1 MPTTYDEH
9 LLPLN
14 ATQLEKVLSAAGK
27 RVQEI
32 PVPIDLLKRPQEVP
46 VAFLPHLA
54 YEFSVDIWDKTW
66 PEALKRSVTDA
77 SIGLH
82 ERKGT
87 AYVLKK
93 YIEYSGGE
101 VVAITRPPQRVFS
114 GPSITPEA
122 REAWL
127 SGLPQVRTWL
137 IQEEGSAS
145 PRKLFSGTRARAL
158 SSVPAPLF
166 RESRFAIPSNALSRM
181 HRRAR
186 WVVGGVETETTV
198 TDYGAWFRLHIA
210 ADIGYRVISG
220 DRPRVRSFYVPS
232 TAWSRLVTIR
242 PTEKLPWRVAV
253 TPSLQAV
260 QSKPDRVAAQS
271 TAGRRVIGYRPP
283 YRRFFIKTSAPIRLY
298 DRYAVFDG
306 TSPARR
312 TPVQFMGRS
321 RYGFPMHRAEVAVRI
336 KGHRRRIAA
345 GDGINAKRKRFWLPH
360 DPEPLG
366 RVMRAARG
374 AKRLSDRVL
383 LDIGPRPRFVAGR
396 PFFADTE
403 QLVVGSP

>member
-27 RVQEI
+27 RVQKI

-54 YEFSVDIWDKTW
+54 YEFSVDIWDETW

-101 VVAITRPPQRVFS
+101 VVSITKPPQRVFS

-127 SGLPQVRTWL
+127 SELPQVRTWL

-166 RESRFAIPSNALSRM
+166 RESKFAIPSDALSRM

-186 WVVGGVETETTV
+186 WVMGGVETETTLGISV
-198 TDYGAWFRLHIA
+198 GMFRAFIRLA
-210 ADIGYRVISG
+210 IGLAREPEFHQLFAHGISTNRMPHLRQSRRQLFHAFRYPDQRPHGVAQRRGFNQALERG
-220 DRPRVRSFYVPS
+220 DQPRIVF
-232 TAWSRLVTIR
+232 TNR
-242 PTEKLPWRVAV
+242 PTPAPAAANLPLRQRCRIEIILAAIDRRTRKPGDLRHRRQAAPTGAPHLARRKQSPSSFVELRANRL
-253 TPSLQAV
+253 PSLPNCLLIDHATDLHPLTQNRNPP
-260 QSKPDRVAAQS
+260 SPSHSAA
-271 TAGRRVIGYRPP
+271 
-283 YRRFFIKTSAPIRLY
+283 
-298 DRYAVFDG
+298 
-306 TSPARR
+306 
-312 TPVQFMGRS
+312 
-321 RYGFPMHRAEVAVRI
+321 
-336 KGHRRRIAA
+336 
-345 GDGINAKRKRFWLPH
+345 
-360 DPEPLG
+360 
-366 RVMRAARG
+366 
-374 AKRLSDRVL
+374 
-383 LDIGPRPRFVAGR
+383 
-396 PFFADTE
+396 
-403 QLVVGSP
+403 